1 MVESGLDRVL
11 APADR
16 DALRQLEMLARRA
29 VEGIVHGLH
38 RSRRK
43 GVSIEFDHH
52 TLYQPG
58 DSLRHVDWKVSAR
71 QDRIFVRRYLED
83 TAQCV
88 RLVVDRS
95 ASMAADAGAEV
106 GKDLAAVRLAACL
119 AWLAVHQRDSVALA
133 LVGGASARLLP
144 ARSSERHLLAMLSEL
159 AQPPTAG
166 GAAGAEAVAAGLR
179 ASREAGGRRGL
190 AVLVSDLQYDPAPV
204 RAELAS
210 LQAQGHEVV
219 VFMPIAPVEEDFPF
233 RRWMVF
239 ADAERPGVRHRV
251 DAVALRRIYREEQQA
266 HRQEWVT
273 WAAGRGAHFI
283 PFRSDAPI
291 SGLLAAYLARR
302 RGEG

>member
-1 MVESGLDRVL
+1 MAESGFDRVL

-16 DALRQLEMLARRA
+16 DALRQLELLARRA

-43 GVSIEFDHH
+43 GVSTEFDHH

-58 DSLRHVDWKVSAR
+58 DTLRHVDWKVSAR
-71 QDRIFVRRYLED
+71 QDRIFVRRFLED
-83 TAQCV
+83 TAQGV

-95 ASMAADAGAEV
+95 ASMAADAGAAV

-133 LVGGASARLLP
+133 VVGGAGPRLLP
-144 ARSSERHLLAMLSEL
+144 ARSSERHLLTMLGEL
-159 AQPPTAG
+159 AAPPPAGGTAG
-166 GAAGAEAVAAGLR
+166 AAAVAAGLR
-179 ASREAGGRRGL
+179 AAREAGGRRGL
-190 AVLVSDLQYDPAPV
+190 AVLISDLQYDPAPV

-210 LQAQGHEVV
+210 LQAQGHEVL
-219 VFMPIAPVEEDFPF
+219 VFAPAAPLEEDFPF

-239 ADAERPGVRHRV
+239 ADAERPELRRRV
-251 DAVALRRIYREEQQA
+251 DAVALRRIYREEHEA
-266 HRQEWVT
+266 HRREWQA
-273 WAAGRGAHFI
+273 WAAGRGAHLVH
-283 PFRSDAPI
+283 FRSDAPV